1 MYCCSKIETVQ
12 QRAAGCVWQPRA
24 CYSLPVRLPYIVI
37 KRARI
42 DAIKGVCSELPC
54 CQGAF
59 LDLLSV
65 HDNFGDEDG
74 ILRDIL
80 LPEK

>member
-1 MYCCSKIETVQ
+1 M
-12 QRAAGCVWQPRA
+12 
-24 CYSLPVRLPYIVI
+24 RLPYIVI

>member
-1 MYCCSKIETVQ
+1 M
-12 QRAAGCVWQPRA
+12 
-24 CYSLPVRLPYIVI
+24 RLPYIVI
-37 KRARI
+37 KRVRI

-54 CQGAF
+54 VQGAF

-65 HDNFGDEDG
+65 DDNFGDEDG